1 MNDVRSSPKGRPSSF
16 EDEYED
22 EITSVSNPPATEARL
37 PTRGPRPR
45 DRATLTLVTGPNAGS
60 IFTLTDDENFIG
72 RARECAIRIDDAG
85 ISRQHARIVRQ
96 AERTFWLEDMR
107 SRNGTFVGG
116 SKITRHR
123 LSEGDRLGI
132 GPAVELR
139 FAFTDAAEEDMLRR
153 LYESS
158 VLDALTGAFNRKHF
172 AERLAGELAYARRHE
187 AQLSL
192 LMFDLDH
199 FKRINDTL
207 GHLAGDHVLRS
218 VAALVKRTLRTEDIF
233 ARYGGEEFAI
243 LARGIDLERAYSM
256 GERVRTTVAGARID
270 FEGAHVP
277 VTISLGAA
285 SLACCGPNAIGDAL
299 IGKADERLYAAKRG
313 GRNRTVAHPVDP
325 PTK

>member
-1 MNDVRSSPKGRPSSF
+1 MNDVRSSPRGGRPSSF

-22 EITSVSNPPATEARL
+22 EVTSVSAPPATEARL
-37 PTRGPRPR
+37 PVRGPRTR
-45 DRATLTLVTGPNAGS
+45 DRATLTLVTGPHAGS
-60 IFTLTDDENFIG
+60 IYTLTADEITIG
-72 RARECAIRIDDAG
+72 RARECTIRIDDGG
-85 ISRQHARIVRQ
+85 ISRQHAKIVQ
-96 AERTFWLEDMR
+96 SGGEYWLEDLR
-107 SRNGTFVGG
+107 SRNGTFVAG

-123 LSEGDRLGI
+123 LTEGDRLGI

-172 AERLAGELAYARRHE
+172 ADRLAGELAYAKRHATE
-187 AQLSL
+187 LSL

-199 FKRINDTL
+199 FKRVNDTF

-243 LARGIDLERAYSM
+243 LARGIDIERAYLM
-256 GERVRTTVAGARID
+256 GERIRTTVAAAKVE
-270 FEGAHVP
+270 FEGQTIP
-277 VTISLGAA
+277 VTISLGTA
-285 SLACCGPNAIGDAL
+285 SLACCGPAATGEAL
-299 IGKADERLYAAKRG
+299 IAKTDERMYAAKRA
-313 GRNRTVAHPVDP
+313 GRNRTVGR
-325 PTK
+325 